1 LLAFSF
7 DIGLTMHGQPAEYWA
22 GDYSQTTEGAPFFR
36 KLYKRHPLVAAAG
49 DVLWAAII
57 LTWILLL
64 PEVLAVILTIA
75 IVFGHTA
82 GGYTWLGL
90 GFECRWFQ
98 TLHGVL
104 LISASVLGVGV
115 HWSLRSARLDG
126 PNPKQKRLHPAVRW
140 SLLGVATAI
149 ACYMFL
155 IPQ

>member
-7 DIGLTMHGQPAEYWA
+7 DIGLTMHGQPTEYWA

-36 KLYKRHPLVAAAG
+36 KLYQIHPLAAAAG

-57 LTWILLL
+57 LTWILLS

-82 GGYTWLGL
+82 GGCTWLGFAL
-90 GFECRWFQ
+90 ECRWFQ
-98 TLHGVL
+98 SLHGVL
-104 LISASVLGVGV
+104 FVSACVLGVGV
-115 HWSLRSARLDG
+115 HWSLQMARRDRADS
-126 PNPKQKRLHPAVRW
+126 KTTRLKPVVRW
-140 SLLGVATAI
+140 SLLGMATAT